1 MPKVDW
7 NAPGLYYLL
16 KYREVPDGTFGDPKR
31 ITDPALDVFAIP
43 NPGYYK
49 LWEFQ
54 IRAGNKEG
62 EGPWSPVVQSYS
74 GQDRPK
80 GKPGNVQ
87 TGAATARTVELSWQP
102 VTVTRGSVDGYKVRA
117 ASSKTSLFPFAW
129 SKTEREETLSAAFIR
144 CFYYYYYFLNLF
156 SLSLEVGFG
165 KVSLVTFGCVD
176 IDRVRQRHQSSHI
189 QDLVST
195 TVVCS
200 SAFSFAD
207 LLLG

>member
-16 KYREVPDGTFGDPKR
+16 KYRHVPDGQFGEAER
-31 ITDPALDVFAIP
+31 IIDPAVDVFAIP

-54 IRAGNKEG
+54 IQAGNDVNL
-62 EGPWSPVVQSYS
+62 GPESPVVQSYS
-74 GQDRPK
+74 GQDPPE

-117 ASSKTSLFPFAW
+117 VLFLLPIFFYLPGDRW
-129 SKTEREETLSAAFIR
+129 REEREL
-144 CFYYYYYFLNLF
+144 
-156 SLSLEVGFG
+156 
-165 KVSLVTFGCVD
+165 
-176 IDRVRQRHQSSHI
+176 
-189 QDLVST
+189 
-195 TVVCS
+195 
-200 SAFSFAD
+200 
-207 LLLG
+207 

>member
-16 KYREVPDGTFGDPKR
+16 KYGQVAEGKCEVEER
-31 ITDPALDVFAIP
+31 ITDPTVDVFAIP

-54 IRAGNKEG
+54 IQAGNDVNL
-62 EGPWSPVVQSYS
+62 GPESPEVQSYS
-74 GQDRPK
+74 GQDPPE

-117 ASSKTSLFPFAW
+117 ASFPFPLFFCLPGDRW
-129 SKTEREETLSAAFIR
+129 REERE
-144 CFYYYYYFLNLF
+144 
-156 SLSLEVGFG
+156 
-165 KVSLVTFGCVD
+165 
-176 IDRVRQRHQSSHI
+176 H
-189 QDLVST
+189 
-195 TVVCS
+195 
-200 SAFSFAD
+200 
-207 LLLG
+207 